1 MKLYIGFIFLLI
13 FQSLEAEPF
22 VWLETELF
30 EQKGGWVSDS
40 QFMDQMGSSFLMS
53 HGLGIPVNDASTVV
67 TFPEKG
73 QYHFWVRTRDWI
85 PADLG
90 PGPGLFNVL
99 VNNVVAGPVFG
110 GDGVNEWHWAYG
122 GVVKVDDLKIKVSLK
137 DISGFDGRCDVI
149 CFSKKR
155 ENLPNGLKE
164 LELLRN
170 KSLGITIKPEIHTD
184 FDLLV
189 AGGGVAG
196 ICAAVQAAR
205 LGLKVALV
213 HNRPVLGGNSSS
225 EVRVSTTGNTF
236 VNKYPS
242 LGRIVREI
250 DNYEAGMGGPAE
262 GYLDQLRWQV
272 VRNEK
277 NIVLF
282 DNMHVVDAKVE
293 NNMIKGVYA
302 RDIRSFKMHCFEAVL
317 FADCTGDATLG
328 IRAGAD
334 YRYGRESKEFANE
347 SSAPLKEDNLVMG
360 SSNQWRSELLEKQTD
375 FDVKP
380 WMFKFSDEYH
390 FPMLSSSWN
399 WESGF
404 NNFHTVYQAEEI
416 RDLNMLAIYSNWA
429 YLKSFKR
436 EQFGF
441 YKMAELQINAGKR
454 ESFRLMG
461 DLVLNENDV
470 VKKIDYPDALV
481 TTDWGIDLHYPDTV
495 NSTYFPGR
503 EFIGY
508 AVHPFK
514 QKDIYSFP
522 YRCFYSRNISNLFMA
537 GRNISVTHIALGTVR
552 VQRCTGMMGE
562 AVGIAAYL
570 CKKYDC
576 SPREI
581 YNAYLNELLKF
592 VEKGC
597 L

>member
-1 MKLYIGFIFLLI
+1 MKLYIGIFLLLV
-13 FQSLEAEPF
+13 FGSLHAVPA

-30 EQKGGWVSDS
+30 EEKGGWVPDA
-40 QFMDQMGSSFLMS
+40 QFMDEMGSSFLLA
-53 HGLGIPVNDASTVV
+53 HGLGTPVKEASTLV

-73 QYHFWVRTRDWI
+73 RYHFWVRTRDWV

-90 PGPGLFNVL
+90 PGPGRFHVL
-99 VNNVVAGPVFG
+99 VNGTVCGPVFG
-110 GDGVNEWHWAYG
+110 GDRVNKWHWVYG
-122 GVVKVDDLKIKVSLK
+122 GTVAVEDLKVRVSLK
-137 DISGFDGRCDVI
+137 DLSGFDGRCDVI
-149 CFSKKR
+149 CFSKKN
-155 ENLPNGLKE
+155 EVLPDGLNE
-164 LELLRN
+164 LALLRN
-170 KSLGITIKPEIHTD
+170 KLLDISPVAEAHSG
-184 FDLLV
+184 FDLVV

-196 ICAAVQAAR
+196 ICTAVQAAR
-205 LGLKVALV
+205 LGLRVALI

-236 VNKYPS
+236 VNRYPS

-250 DNYEAGMGGPAE
+250 DNYEAGMGGPAG
-262 GYLDQLRWQV
+262 GYLDALRWQV

-277 NIVLF
+277 NIVLL
-282 DNMHVVDAKVE
+282 DNLHVTDAKVE
-293 NNMIKGVYA
+293 KGVIKGVYA
-302 RDIRSFKMHCFEAVL
+302 KDVRSFKLHYVEGTL

-334 YRYGRESKEFANE
+334 HRYGRESVTFANE
-347 SSAPLKEDNLVMG
+347 SLAPEKEDNLVMG
-360 SSNQWRSELLEKQTD
+360 SSNQWRSELMPVLSD

-380 WMFKFSDEYH
+380 WMFSFTDNYH
-390 FPMLSSSWN
+390 FPMVSSSWN

-404 NNFHTVYQAEEI
+404 NKFHTVYQAEEI

-441 YKMAELQINAGKR
+441 YKMTELQIVTGKR

-470 VKKIDYPDALV
+470 VNKVEYPDALV
-481 TTDWGIDLHYPDTV
+481 TTDWGLDLHYPDPA
-495 NSTYFPGR
+495 NSKRFPGR
-503 EFIGY
+503 EFIGF
-508 AVHPFK
+508 AVHPSK
-514 QKDIYSFP
+514 QKDVYSFP

-576 SPREI
+576 LPRDI
-581 YNAYLNELLKF
+581 YQTYLEDLLEF

-597 L
+597 F